1 MTHRPPTT
9 DQLRSVLRRPEGA
22 SRPAAP
28 ALIAA
33 AFVIGT
39 LLGGCTQSV
48 GVKAPPAGDGAS
60 QSGEASEGFA
70 RFPDM
75 PLPLKSSLDLDR
87 TMVFGA
93 SEAWIGR
100 LALTASFDPGQMFE
114 FYRQQ
119 MPQFGWQEI
128 TTLRSA
134 VSVLTYSRDGRVA
147 TIQIQKRTLTGSEVT
162 ITVSPQGGGASTFS
176 GGASTSFGSG
186 AAPAGSSRI
195 SVQPL
200 APPGGR

>member
-1 MTHRPPTT
+1 MTQLTQRP
-9 DQLRSVLRRPEGA
+9 RPSPDRA
-22 SRPAAP
+22 FAPSPAVP

-33 AFVIGT
+33 GLVVSA

-48 GVKAPPAGDGAS
+48 GVKAPPAGDGTS
-60 QSGEASEGFA
+60 QSGEAAEGFA

-114 FYRQQ
+114 FYRQK

-134 VSVLTYSRDGRVA
+134 VSVLTYSREGRVA

-162 ITVSPQGGGASTFS
+162 ITVSPQGGSATTF
-176 GGASTSFGSG
+176 GGAGSTTFGSG
-186 AAPAGSSRI
+186 APPAGSSRI